1 MGLLDLTTDLRSL
14 KYGRDQKGGGSS
26 NQPFIQVPI
35 PGYDEEFESNSTDFL
50 LRDGAL
56 SRGVTDV
63 ERLGKFL
70 LTIDGVLFL
79 GKQTALSLQN
89 PIVPGKP
96 NRRDPGGLTGLY
108 NPLATLE
115 QVAINAIGGHIE
127 RQSLLPVNNPQDKY
141 FTTVKDNYN
150 DTNTNRLSILYN
162 TKIADIENSTPPQL
176 LASTA
181 QAINL
186 VDPLTL
192 ITYDVGSDSEFKTNI
207 KIQNPTIRNN
217 NLPNGEPLNTYQVG
231 IDPFYNRGGFQLGS
245 EGINILGVSSIY
257 QGLSEING
265 DPLNIAD
272 LSSLSGINLD
282 GQSNT
287 YFGVTSDNTTLS
299 TDSRGLN
306 LRTYQASGSG
316 NFYANGGLRLGANG
330 IQKSELSILYALDG
344 VNGEDPLGIGEL
356 SNLTGI
362 NEEGQQTRYFGPQD
376 DNKTFS
382 TDTKDLDLKTYQA
395 SGSGNFYARGGYQLG
410 ENGLNTAGASQK
422 FQTSEIFNP
431 EGSITPEDLTGIN
444 DTGEQIK
451 PYGPQDNNTTL
462 TTDAKGLDLTS
473 YQNGLASPAARRS
486 ADPNAAEKYYI
497 ESNPPASYRT
507 YGLGPGNADPV
518 TLSGVKSSRDSELEA
533 QQIYKF
539 FIELLN
545 NDSDGSS
552 QYLYFRAYLDGI
564 SDSYSGQWNDVKY
577 SGRAEKFYQYKGFNR
592 DIGVDFTMY
601 AHSQAEHPAIYEKLN
616 TLLGAVTPDYSD
628 IGYMRGTIAR
638 ITVGSYFKDLPVVI
652 TSIGVGG
659 QLDASWPGQSDSPE
673 APGLLRIS
681 MKMNP
686 IHDFLPKK
694 GAKFYSVA

>member
-1 MGLLDLTTDLRSL
+1 VGLLDLTTDLRSL

-35 PGYDEEFESNSTDFL
+35 PGYDEEFEPNSTDFL
-50 LRDGAL
+50 LRNGAL

-70 LTIDGVLFL
+70 LTVDGVLFL

-96 NRRDPGGLTGLY
+96 NRRDPGGITGLY

-141 FTTVKDNYN
+141 FTTIKDNYN

-162 TKIADIENSTPPQL
+162 TKIADIENSTPPQA
-176 LASTA
+176 LAATA

-186 VDPLTL
+186 LDPLTL
-192 ITYDVGSDSEFKTNI
+192 LTYDVGSDSEFKTNI

-217 NLPNGEPLNTYQVG
+217 NLPNGEPLDTYQVG

-265 DPLNIAD
+265 TPTEIPD
-272 LSSLSGINLD
+272 LTSLSGINLD
-282 GQSNT
+282 GQSNN
-287 YFGVTSDNTTLS
+287 YFGITSDNTTLS
-299 TDSRGLN
+299 TDPRGLDLKIYQVGAGKFYEN
-306 LRTYQASGSG
+306 DGWQLGSEGINVVGASAAYFIYDEINGNVIGDPELEILTGITTEGQQTRYYGPQDDNSTLSTNTKDLDLKAYQASGSG
-316 NFYANGGLRLGANG
+316 NFYANGG
-330 IQKSELSILYALDG
+330 
-344 VNGEDPLGIGEL
+344 
-356 SNLTGI
+356 
-362 NEEGQQTRYFGPQD
+362 
-376 DNKTFS
+376 
-382 TDTKDLDLKTYQA
+382 
-395 SGSGNFYARGGYQLG
+395 YQLG
-410 ENGLNTAGASQK
+410 ENGLNVAGASQK
-422 FQTSEIFNP
+422 FQTSETFNP
-431 EGSITPEDLTGIN
+431 EASITPEDLTGIN

-462 TTDAKGLDLTS
+462 TTDAKGLDLAS

-497 ESNPPASYRT
+497 EANPPASYRT

-545 NDSDGSS
+545 NDSNGSS
-552 QYLYFRAYLDGI
+552 QYLYFRAYLDAI
-564 SDSYSGQWNDVKY
+564 SDSYSGEWADIKY

-659 QLDASWPGQSDSPE
+659 QLDTSWQGQSDSPE
-673 APGLLRIS
+673 APGLLKIS

>member
-14 KYGRDQKGGGSS
+14 KYGRDQKGGGNS
-26 NQPFIQVPI
+26 NQPFIQIPI

-56 SRGVTDV
+56 SKGVRDA

-70 LTIDGVLFL
+70 LTVDGVLFL

-96 NRRDPGGLTGLY
+96 NRRDPGGITGLY

-141 FTTVKDNYN
+141 FTTIKDNYN

-162 TKIADIENSTPPQL
+162 TKIADIENSTPPQA
-176 LASTA
+176 LAATA

-186 VDPLTL
+186 LDPLTL
-192 ITYDVGSDSEFKTNI
+192 LTYDVGSDSEFKTNI

-217 NLPNGEPLNTYQVG
+217 NLPNGEPLDTYQVG

-245 EGINILGVSSIY
+245 EGINILGVSSTY

-265 DPLNIAD
+265 TPTEIPD
-272 LSSLSGINLD
+272 LTSLSGINLD
-282 GQSNT
+282 GQSNN
-287 YFGVTSDNTTLS
+287 YFGITSDNTTLS
-299 TDSRGLN
+299 TNPRGLDLKIYQVGAGKFYEN
-306 LRTYQASGSG
+306 DGWQLGSEGINVVGASAAYFIYDEINGNVVGDPELETLTGITTEGQQTRYYGPQDDNSTLSTNTKDLDVKAYQATGSG
-316 NFYANGGLRLGANG
+316 NFYANGGLRLG
-330 IQKSELSILYALDG
+330 
-344 VNGEDPLGIGEL
+344 
-356 SNLTGI
+356 
-362 NEEGQQTRYFGPQD
+362 
-376 DNKTFS
+376 
-382 TDTKDLDLKTYQA
+382 
-395 SGSGNFYARGGYQLG
+395 
-410 ENGLNTAGASQK
+410 ENGANVVGVSQK
-422 FQTSEIFNP
+422 FQTSEVFNP
-431 EGSITPEDLTGIN
+431 EANTTSEDLTGIN

-462 TTDAKGLDLTS
+462 TTDAKGLDLAS

-497 ESNPPASYRT
+497 DSNPPALYRT
-507 YGLGPGNADPV
+507 YGLGPGNSDPL

-545 NDSDGSS
+545 NDSNGSS
-552 QYLYFRAYLDGI
+552 QYLYFRAYLDNI
-564 SDSYSGQWNDVKY
+564 SDSYTGEWSDVKY

-652 TSIGVGG
+652 NSINIGG
-659 QLDASWPGQSDSPE
+659 QLDTSWQGQSDSPE
-673 APGLLRIS
+673 APGLLKIS
-681 MKMNP
+681 MQMNP